1 MTETEYYLAKMPL
14 LSEKECGDTGIIKEF
29 DNKIFAA
36 VVDVLGHGKNAY
48 RLTLVIEKFLEEN
61 YRQNLTHIMRDLH
74 VHIKGSVGAA
84 GILCLLDLDS
94 GQLEYTGIGNL
105 TIRIFGMKNKRLLS
119 GDGVIGYIMTT
130 PKENMITLSPNDILL
145 VHSDGINAHFEA
157 AEYPGIHTHPAREIA
172 AGVLD
177 RFNKGI
183 DDAICFALRYRK

>member
-1 MTETEYYLAKMPL
+1 MPETDYYLVKMPF

-36 VVDVLGHGKNAY
+36 VVDVLGHSKNAY
-48 RLTLVIEKFLEEN
+48 QLTLVIEKFIEAH
-61 YRQNLTHIMRDLH
+61 YRENLTGIMRDLH

-105 TIRIFGMKNKRLLS
+105 TIRIFGTENKRLLP
-119 GDGVIGYIMTT
+119 GDGVIGYTMST
-130 PKENMITLSPNDILL
+130 PKEKMVTLAPGDVLL
-145 VHSDGINAHFEA
+145 VHSDGIQAHFEA
-157 AEYPGIHTHPAREIA
+157 EEYPGIYRQTAREIA
-172 AGVLD
+172 EGVIN

-183 DDAICFALRYRK
+183 DDAICFALKYRK